1 MSLYFVGDLNIL
13 ADKRLSGNDCR
24 VYFALVSFM
33 NVKDG
38 KCYPRYNTIRK
49 RTGLS
54 ERTIQRSVK
63 YLAKLQLITI
73 KRQRSTN
80 LYLITRQKI
89 LQETIK
95 KRVRGQIGFSDKP
108 NWRLLKEPSY
118 ITRYGYKNNNTYKSK
133 FSSGGFANHS
143 QDKLNYKGEE
153 WNYCAEEGVWVEF
166 KNKDGDKIKKNKIS
180 NVIEEVKVNRSKK
193 KFNAAAERQLDC
205 A

>member
-1 MSLYFVGDLNIL
+1 MSSLYFVGDLNIL
-13 ADKRLSGNDCR
+13 ADKRLSGNDKL
-24 VYFALVSFM
+24 VYFCLVSFM

-54 ERTIQRSVK
+54 ERTIQRAVK

-95 KRVRGQIGFSDKP
+95 KRVRSQIGCSDKT

-118 ITRYGYKNNNTYKSK
+118 ITKYGYKNNNTYKSK

-153 WNYCAEEGVWVEF
+153 WNYCAEEGMWVEF
-166 KNKDGDKIKKNKIS
+166 KNKKGEIIRKHKFKNI
-180 NVIEEVKVNRSKK
+180 IEEEKPSKK

>member
-1 MSLYFVGDLNIL
+1 
-13 ADKRLSGNDCR
+13 
-24 VYFALVSFM
+24 M

-73 KRQRSTN
+73 KRQKSTN
-80 LYLITRQKI
+80 LYLLTRQKT

-95 KRVRGQIGFSDKP
+95 KRVSSQIDFSNKP

-118 ITRYGYKNNNTYKSK
+118 ITKYRYKNNTYKSK

-143 QDKLNYKGEE
+143 KDKLNYKGED
-153 WNYCAEEGVWVEF
+153 WNYYAEEGIWVEF
-166 KNKDGDKIKKNKIS
+166 KNKKGEIIRKHKFKNI
-180 NVIEEVKVNRSKK
+180 IEEENPSKK
-193 KFNAAAERQLDC
+193 KFDAAAEKAAMC
-205 A
+205 G